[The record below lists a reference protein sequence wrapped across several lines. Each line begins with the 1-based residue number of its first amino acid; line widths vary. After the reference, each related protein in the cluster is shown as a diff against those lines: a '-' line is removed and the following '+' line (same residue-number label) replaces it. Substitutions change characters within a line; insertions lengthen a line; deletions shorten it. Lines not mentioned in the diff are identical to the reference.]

1 MTRVTDMD
9 LEALW
14 QILSDEDSHRF
25 TPEAALRSHREC
37 AAKLRQF
44 DTMFQERRGVV
55 LGIYST
61 LNRLVGLLEIS
72 QINPQVES
80 VTLSFILG
88 QEYTGQ
94 GYASAAVRATTE
106 YLFRTVGVR
115 RIQCF
120 VLPINYRAVLVLE
133 RCGFVKEGTIRE
145 GFYWPDK
152 GIVDLTVYSLLPTD
166 KKPKSTGPAYY
177 L

>member
-1 MTRVTDMD
+1 MKGSLLFSSYPFITSEKATLTRVTDMD

-106 YLFRTVGVR
+106 
-115 RIQCF
+115 
-120 VLPINYRAVLVLE
+120 
-133 RCGFVKEGTIRE
+133 
-145 GFYWPDK
+145 
-152 GIVDLTVYSLLPTD
+152 
-166 KKPKSTGPAYY
+166 
-177 L
+177 

>member
-1 MTRVTDMD
+1 M
-9 LEALW
+9 
-14 QILSDEDSHRF
+14 
-25 TPEAALRSHREC
+25 RSHREC

-80 VTLSFILG
+80 VTLSSTWPG
-88 QEYTGQ
+88 VHRP

-106 YLFRTVGVR
+106 YLFRTVG
-115 RIQCF
+115 CGASS
-120 VLPINYRAVLVLE
+120 VLCCPSTTG
-133 RCGFVKEGTIRE
+133 RC
-145 GFYWPDK
+145 WCWSAAA
-152 GIVDLTVYSLLPTD
+152 L
-166 KKPKSTGPAYY
+166 
-177 L
+177 